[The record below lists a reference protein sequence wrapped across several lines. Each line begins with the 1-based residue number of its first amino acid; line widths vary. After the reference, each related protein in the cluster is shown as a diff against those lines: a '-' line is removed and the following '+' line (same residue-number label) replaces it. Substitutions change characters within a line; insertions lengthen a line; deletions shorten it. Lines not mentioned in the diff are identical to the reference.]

1 MSNRGQIYEVKC
13 PTCGAPLPKTGERI
27 VCDYCGSVLERPRP
41 AVQEEPKAPER
52 QQPSV
57 VVIQTEYSSSRRS
70 RPHRAGFSCVSFLL
84 LFILVAGAVLALVW
98 YQTGNLLAQFSL
110 SSLAQLPAKIANT
123 VSIISLDTTNGR
135 WQAVGPTPDYDLIPL
150 AVVDNLLIVRATRSR
165 GTPRSELW
173 GLDLVSGE
181 QRWQYVLQAQ
191 RWFKEAGSEPAWD
204 WRLTP
209 HGLVVLQLFSDPDQ
223 LVVEKLESQ
232 TGVSSGQN
240 TIPLEDN
247 FLTGIAWNDA
257 AAWLAIRK
265 IYALDLATSSL
276 SYTWP

>member
-1 MSNRGQIYEVKC
+1 VVGQTVIPECAGRGFDQYYPGFYNSQRDELYLIF
-13 PTCGAPLPKTGERI
+13 GDIIG
-27 VCDYCGSVLERPRP
+27 P
-41 AVQEEPKAPER
+41 ACVQVWNVAGRQMVQEIVMEGTTLPSDFREYDQEQLKAIRVE
-52 QQPSV
+52 
-57 VVIQTEYSSSRRS
+57 EKLY
-70 RPHRAGFSCVSFLL
+70 FS
-84 LFILVAGAVLALVW
+84 ANQKMGNEEQGA
-98 YQTGNLLAQFSL
+98 
-110 SSLAQLPAKIANT
+110 
-123 VSIISLDTTNGR
+123 IISLDTTDGR
-135 WQAVGPTPDYDLIPL
+135 WQAVAPTPDYDLIPL

-209 HGLVVLQLFSDPDQ
+209 HGLVVLQFFSDPDQ
-223 LVVEKLESQ
+223 LVVEKLEPQ

-240 TIPLEDN
+240 TIPLEDD
-247 FLTGIAWNDA
+247 FLTGIAWSDDD
-257 AAWLAIRK
+257 AWLAIRK